1 MPLASQNIFFIVSYP
16 AGKGNIGKYEVMQM
30 IVFHISRR
38 RGGWLLAGLAAVIV
52 LALLLTGCPR
62 KEEPPALEGTRAAE
76 DADRVAWL
84 NDLGWQVEEVPVATL
99 DLVLPEDLTK
109 DYAAYTA
116 LQNAQGLPFIQYAG
130 QAVRRYTYTVTNY
143 PGVTQGVQANLYL
156 CEDEIIGGDIISL
169 GAQGFRTGLMYP
181 ESSGQA
187 A

>member
-1 MPLASQNIFFIVSYP
+1 
-16 AGKGNIGKYEVMQM
+16 M

-38 RGGWLLAGLAAVIV
+38 RSGWLLAGLLSVIV

-62 KEEPPALEGTRAAE
+62 KETPPALEGAHAAA

-84 NDLGWQVEEVPVATL
+84 NGLGWQVEAAPVATL
-99 DLVLPEDLTK
+99 DLRLPEDLSQ

-116 LQNAQGLPFIQYAG
+116 LQNAQGLPFAQYAG
-130 QAVRRYTYTVTNY
+130 QTVRRYTYTVTNY

-169 GAQGFRTGLMYP
+169 GAQGFRTGLIYP
-181 ESSGQA
+181 ESDGQA